1 MRDTEEMVVVMVV
14 SMIVI
19 GIYIAL
25 VVFGV
30 RMAKRKN
37 RSPHWMWFAL
47 HPLGLLI
54 VLIVLAAVKPLK
66 VCPECAE
73 SVKGYARIC
82 PYCGASLTNVPT
94 DTPAAERFPSV
105 FAAAPPRGQN
115 IVTSDGMSETQ
126 MVATLRQLCD
136 AYSRNNNS
144 EIARLEPIATDIGQ
158 RLDTRGGIDEMR
170 RVWERLRNVPGSRTL
185 DMHWDGI
192 GEWRG

>member
-1 MRDTEEMVVVMVV
+1 
-14 SMIVI
+14 
-19 GIYIAL
+19 
-25 VVFGV
+25 
-30 RMAKRKN
+30 
-37 RSPHWMWFAL
+37 
-47 HPLGLLI
+47 
-54 VLIVLAAVKPLK
+54 
-66 VCPECAE
+66 
-73 SVKGYARIC
+73 
-82 PYCGASLTNVPT
+82 
-94 DTPAAERFPSV
+94 
-105 FAAAPPRGQN
+105 
-115 IVTSDGMSETQ
+115 